1 MTFAAIAF
9 DPEIR
14 GILVVLVG
22 TVVLVGS
29 VYAIIA
35 TNSGMRAGFLIAGA
49 GLFGWM
55 FLMGLIWW
63 MYGIGFKGRDAAWMP
78 EEINFDR
85 GTPVATKVVEK
96 LPPSEELP
104 DPVETLEQYPLLK
117 AIALGSEG
125 PDFEPDSL
133 GQVVTIATPLV
144 LATERDVAEAI
155 RPGIEKNAGDFV
167 KANPELEQLLALSD
181 AELAKEINAEAREA
195 RESIEKQ
202 LGGWCLLSET
212 DPRRGEAVASA
223 DAILA
228 EEQAY
233 GDQTSPSD
241 YIVGDVFIRG
251 GKEPCAPIAERS
263 ALSQA
268 WHRIATTFEV
278 KNPKLYGV
286 VTVTRA
292 KQVEVAPGETP
303 PPPSV
308 EPGASTVSV
317 VMVRNLGNKRFIPFV
332 FTLVSAIM
340 FAVFAWQLHERD
352 KRAMAARAAFEASK
366 K

>member
-1 MTFAAIAF
+1 MTLAAIAF

-22 TVVLVGS
+22 AVVLVGS

-63 MYGIGFKGRDAAWMP
+63 MYGIGLIGRQAAWMP
-78 EEINFDR
+78 AEINFDR
-85 GTPVATKVVEK
+85 SAPVATKVVEK
-96 LPPSEELP
+96 LPPADRLP
-104 DPVETLEQYPLLK
+104 DPVETLNRYPLLK

-125 PDFEPDSL
+125 PDFEPETL
-133 GQVVTIATPLV
+133 GQVVTVATPLV
-144 LATERDVAEAI
+144 LATARDVAEVI
-155 RPGIEKNAGDFV
+155 RPGVERNATEFI
-167 KANPELEQLLALSD
+167 KANPDLEKTFALSNR
-181 AELAKEINAEAREA
+181 ELAKVIQAEARMA
-195 RESIEKQ
+195 REEIEEQ

-228 EEQAY
+228 EEKAF

-241 YIVGDVFIRG
+241 YIVGDVFVKG
-251 GKEPCAPIAERS
+251 GKEPCFPIAERA
-263 ALSQA
+263 ALKQA

-286 VTVTRA
+286 VTVTKA

-303 PPPSV
+303 PPPSI

-317 VMVRNLGNKRFIPFV
+317 IMVRNLGNKRFIPFL
-332 FTLVSAIM
+332 FTLASLIM
-340 FAVFAWQLHERD
+340 FVVFSWQLHERD